1 MRRRILYLTL
11 LLALLLLPLG
21 GLVPAAGAQDY
32 YFSMDRLVADLWIDA
47 DGTVRMEYWVTFTG
61 DPGAHPID
69 VVDVGMPP
77 RAKYDIAAITGDV
90 DGRPIDHI
98 GTDYQGSGQG
108 VSVWL
113 DGATIAPGRTGTLH
127 LVFPSIGGLIYEADD
142 RDYAGLEFSPFY
154 FQSNVV
160 HGTTDMAVR
169 FHLPPGVQ
177 PEEPRW
183 LNSPAGWPQE
193 QPDTYHDRDERIV
206 YEWLNPAARPDKEY
220 KFGAYFPRRYVAAS
234 AVQKQPS
241 PLLGILS
248 ALGAFLCNPVVIVIA
263 FIVLAIV
270 FSARANARRR
280 MQYLPPSM
288 QVEGVGIKRGL
299 TAVEAAIV
307 LETPLNKV
315 LTMALFGLLK
325 KGALVVLDDNPLK
338 VQVAEPRPE
347 GLQPY
352 EGAFLD
358 AVKADGTLSEPKLR
372 AMVVDLV
379 KGVNS
384 KMKGFSRK
392 ETVAYYRDI
401 VRRAW
406 EQVDKAETPEVRGRV
421 FGDGLEWTML
431 DSDFGKRTEDTFRQG
446 PILLPTWWGGYRP
459 WVHGAPA
466 AGPAPSGGSPMPS
479 GPIQLPTLPGA
490 DFAAKIVRGI
500 EGTAGR
506 IVRSVTDFTGGVT
519 QTTNP
524 PPKTSSG
531 SGRSGGWSG
540 GGGHSCACAC
550 ACACAGCACACAGG
564 GR

>member
-1 MRRRILYLTL
+1 MRRRILNLTL
-11 LLALLLLPLG
+11 LLGLLLLPLW
-21 GLVPAAGAQDY
+21 GLVPVARAQDY
-32 YFSMDRLVADLWIDA
+32 YFSMDRLVAELWINT
-47 DGTVRMEYWVTFTG
+47 DGTVRLEYWITLTG
-61 DPGAHPID
+61 DVGAHPID

-77 RAKYDIAAITGDV
+77 GATYNIATITGDV
-90 DGRPIDHI
+90 DGRPIDHV

-108 VSVWL
+108 VSIWL
-113 DGATIAPGRTGTLH
+113 NGATIFPGQTGTVHVL
-127 LVFPSIGGLIYEADD
+127 FPSIDGMIYEADD
-142 RDYAGLEFSPFY
+142 REYAGVEFSPLY

-183 LNSPAGWPQE
+183 LKSPAGWPQE

-206 YEWLNPAARPDKEY
+206 YEWLNPAARPNKEY
-220 KFGAYFPRRYVAAS
+220 VFGAYFPRQYVAAS
-234 AVQKQPS
+234 AVHKQPS

-248 ALGAFLCNPVVIVIA
+248 VVRSVLCSPVTIVVGL
-263 FIVLAIV
+263 IVLVVA

-280 MQYLPPSM
+280 LQYLPPTM

-315 LTMALFGLLK
+315 LTMILFGLLK

-358 AVKADGTLSEPKLR
+358 AVNADGTLSEPKMR
-372 AMVVDLV
+372 TAIVDLV
-379 KGVNS
+379 KGVNG

-401 VRRAW
+401 VKRAW
-406 EQVDKAETPEVRGRV
+406 EQVSKAETPEVRGQV
-421 FGDGLEWTML
+421 FGEGLEWTML
-431 DSDFGKRTEDTFRQG
+431 DSDFGKRTEDTFRGG
-446 PILLPTWWGGYRP
+446 PIYLPNWWWGYRP
-459 WVHGAPA
+459 WVQAAPA
-466 AGPAPSGGSPMPS
+466 AGPAPAGGSLMPS
-479 GPIQLPTLPGA
+479 GPVQLPTLPGA

-506 IVRSVTDFTGGVT
+506 IVRSVTDFTGVVT

-524 PPKTSSG
+524 PPKPSSG
-531 SGRSGGWSG
+531 GSYRGGSGSS
-540 GGGHSCACAC
+540 GHSCACAC